1 MNYFS
6 AQKNVAMRLCF
17 LYNELNPIER
27 RKYMAVV
34 KAIFSNFGAFLMAI
48 IMILIPTNGIELPIL
63 NTSEENCLLNV
74 ELISDTHI
82 EEKEMLRYAFLEIGL
97 KNLKRSKAPVDAL
110 VVTGD
115 LTNYADEP
123 ALARFYEAVRN
134 NFDGQAI
141 IAAGNHDIGH
151 VGDRDV
157 TNITREQAKANV
169 IKYYNDYSGR
179 DLSTNYYSETVN
191 GYKFIV
197 LGDDVVNGGHWDEMD
212 MTPEQLEFL
221 DAELADGTK
230 DGKPAFVCCHWPVD
244 HINGQDTI
252 WPDSGID
259 LSINDVKSIMEKY
272 PNVYYISGHM
282 HAGIKS
288 SAYGE
293 MYGLKTA
300 EQVNGV
306 TYISLP
312 TYGIVN
318 MFGNPL
324 SGTGAQLEVYA
335 DKVVFRPRNFLTG
348 KWYTNS
354 NYEFEIVK

>member
-1 MNYFS
+1 MKRGEKTMS
-6 AQKNVAMRLCF
+6 
-17 LYNELNPIER
+17 
-27 RKYMAVV
+27 VV
-34 KAIFSNFGAFLMAI
+34 KAIFSNFGAFLMAA
-48 IMILIPTNGIELPIL
+48 IMAFIPTSGIELPIL

-74 ELISDTHI
+74 EMISDTHLEANGI
-82 EEKEMLRYAFLEIGL
+82 FRQAFLKTGL
-97 KNLKRSKAPVDAL
+97 KNLKRSKAAVDAL

-115 LTNYADEP
+115 LTNYGDEP
-123 ALARFYEAVRN
+123 ALAEFYEIIKN
-134 NFDGQAI
+134 DFDGQAI

-157 TNITREQAKANV
+157 TNITREEAKANV
-169 IKYYNDYSGR
+169 IRYYNEYSGR
-179 DLSTNYYSETVN
+179 DLTENYYSETIN
-191 GYKFIV
+191 GFKFIV
-197 LGDDVVNGGHWDEMD
+197 IGDDVIDGGHWDAMD
-212 MTPEQLEFL
+212 MSPEQLQFL
-221 DAELADGTK
+221 DEELAEGTK

-244 HINGQDTI
+244 NINGQETI
-252 WPDSGID
+252 WPDCGID
-259 LSINDVKSIMEKY
+259 LEDNDIKSIMEKY

-293 MYGLKTA
+293 MFGLKTA

-312 TYGIVN
+312 TYGIIN

-335 DKVVFRPRNFLTG
+335 DKVVFRPRNFITG
-348 KWYTNS
+348 KWYTNAA
-354 NYEFEIVK
+354 YEFELADVMK